1 MRLRTEKLV
10 AGYGDV
16 QVLRD
21 IDLEIEDG
29 EMVAIVGS
37 NGAGK
42 STMLGALAGIVS
54 VMSGRVLFEGD
65 DVTGESSEN
74 LVRRGIVLVPQGRH
88 MFQGLTVNENLMLGA
103 FSRGRKSGASED
115 LKWMFS
121 LFPALER
128 RKDTLAGNL
137 SGGEQQMCAV
147 ARGIMARPQLLMI
160 DELSLG
166 LAPKVVDSLMDILRQ
181 VHAEEGTT
189 MLLVEQDVQVALDNV
204 RRGYVVDTGRITL
217 SGPAEEL
224 LENPEIQSAYLG
236 L

>member
-224 LENPEIQSAYLG
+224 LENPKIQSAYLG